1 MVHIISKAE
10 LMEPLVEIKNLGKKF
25 GEKYAIKDLT
35 FSINKGEIFGLIGPN
50 GAGKTTTI
58 RILCCL
64 ISPTEGSARIGNM
77 DISDQNDTQK
87 IRKII
92 GYVPDNV
99 GLYEQLSAYENL
111 LFYGKLYD
119 YPERELEA
127 NIEKYLRIVDLWD
140 ERNKPVGTYSKGMKQ
155 KVALAR
161 ALVHEPTL
169 LILDEPTANLDPESS
184 KNIRDLILDLKKE
197 GRTILFNTH
206 NLDEPQRICDRVG
219 ILKTTIRAIDTP
231 NNLKEKYGSEKL
243 IVVRIDGVVESIIDL
258 LKNSGFSVLTNNGN
272 DLTIESTGNSDENQA
287 IIDVVNRAGG
297 KIKSINEV
305 TSSLEDVYI
314 RLVEGEKK

>member
-111 LFYGKLYD
+111 LLSF
-119 YPERELEA
+119 
-127 NIEKYLRIVDLWD
+127 
-140 ERNKPVGTYSKGMKQ
+140 
-155 KVALAR
+155 
-161 ALVHEPTL
+161 
-169 LILDEPTANLDPESS
+169 
-184 KNIRDLILDLKKE
+184 
-197 GRTILFNTH
+197 
-206 NLDEPQRICDRVG
+206 
-219 ILKTTIRAIDTP
+219 
-231 NNLKEKYGSEKL
+231 
-243 IVVRIDGVVESIIDL
+243 
-258 LKNSGFSVLTNNGN
+258 TNNPCP
-272 DLTIESTGNSDENQA
+272 IF
-287 IIDVVNRAGG
+287 
-297 KIKSINEV
+297 
-305 TSSLEDVYI
+305 
-314 RLVEGEKK
+314 

>member
-1 MVHIISKAE
+1 MLHIISKAE

-64 ISPTEGSARIGNM
+64 ISPTEGSARIGNI
-77 DISDQNDTQK
+77 DVSDQKETQK

-119 YPERELEA
+119 YPERELET

-155 KVALAR
+155 KVAL
-161 ALVHEPTL
+161 VHEPSL

-206 NLDEPQRICDRVG
+206 NLDEAQRICDRVG
-219 ILKTTIRAIDTP
+219 ILNTTIRAIDTP

-258 LKNSGFSVLTNNGN
+258 LKNSGFSVLINNGN
-272 DLTIESTGNSDENQA
+272 DLTIESTGNNDENQA
-287 IIDVVNRAGG
+287 IIDVVNKAGG
-297 KIKSINEV
+297 KIKCINEV

>member
-1 MVHIISKAE
+1 
-10 LMEPLVEIKNLGKKF
+10 MEPLVEIKNLGKKF

-35 FSINKGEIFGLIGPN
+35 FSINRGEIFGLIGPN

-77 DISDQNDTQK
+77 DVSDQKETQK

-119 YPERELEA
+119 YPERELET

-155 KVALAR
+155 KVAL
-161 ALVHEPTL
+161 VHEPSL

-206 NLDEPQRICDRVG
+206 NLDEAQRICDRVG
-219 ILKTTIRAIDTP
+219 ILNTTIRAIDTP

-258 LKNSGFSVLTNNGN
+258 LKNSGFSVLINNGN
-272 DLTIESTGNSDENQA
+272 DLTIESTGNNDENQA
-287 IIDVVNRAGG
+287 IIDVVNKAGG

-305 TSSLEDVYI
+305 TSSLQDVYI

>member
-1 MVHIISKAE
+1 MLHIISKAE

-64 ISPTEGSARIGNM
+64 ISPTEGSARIGNI
-77 DISDQNDTQK
+77 DVSDQKETQK

-119 YPERELEA
+119 YPERELET

-155 KVALAR
+155 KVAL
-161 ALVHEPTL
+161 VHEPSL

-197 GRTILFNTH
+197 GKTILFNTH
-206 NLDEPQRICDRVG
+206 NLDEAQRICDRVG
-219 ILKTTIRAIDTP
+219 ILNTTIRAIDTP

-258 LKNSGFSVLTNNGN
+258 LKNSGFSVLINNGN
-272 DLTIESTGNSDENQA
+272 DLTIESTGNNDENQA
-287 IIDVVNRAGG
+287 IIDVVNKAGG
-297 KIKSINEV
+297 KIKCINEV

>member
-1 MVHIISKAE
+1 
-10 LMEPLVEIKNLGKKF
+10 MEPLVEIKNLGKKF

-35 FSINKGEIFGLIGPN
+35 FSINRGEIFGLIGPN

-77 DISDQNDTQK
+77 DVSDQKETQK

-119 YPERELEA
+119 YPERELET

-155 KVALAR
+155 KVAL
-161 ALVHEPTL
+161 VHEPSL

-206 NLDEPQRICDRVG
+206 NLDEAQRICDRVG

-243 IVVRIDGVVESIIDL
+243 IVVRIDGVVESIIDS

-272 DLTIESTGNSDENQA
+272 DLTIESTGKNDENQA

>member
-1 MVHIISKAE
+1 MLHIISKAE

-64 ISPTEGSARIGNM
+64 ISPTEGSARIGNI
-77 DISDQNDTQK
+77 DVSDQKETQK

-161 ALVHEPTL
+161 ALVHEPSL

-206 NLDEPQRICDRVG
+206 NLDESQRICDRVG

-243 IVVRIDGVVESIIDL
+243 IVVRIDGVVESIIDS
-258 LKNSGFSVLTNNGN
+258 LKNSFFLT
-272 DLTIESTGNSDENQA
+272 LH
-287 IIDVVNRAGG
+287 
-297 KIKSINEV
+297 KSY
-305 TSSLEDVYI
+305 VYI
-314 RLVEGEKK
+314 L